1 MDNLPDGCCVEVP
14 VWSSPKGLE
23 PVAVG
28 GLPASCAMLTGL
40 SAQIEQMAV
49 EGILTGDPTLIYRA
63 IAHDPLT
70 ASLLSLQETKA
81 MVNDMFAMNRDWMP
95 TFQHYAV

>member
-1 MDNLPDGCCVEVP
+1 M
-14 VWSSPKGLE
+14 
-23 PVAVG
+23 G

-49 EGILTGDPTLIYRA
+49 EGILTGDPTLIYQA

-70 ASLLSLQETKA
+70 ASLLSLQEIKA
-81 MVNDMFAMNRDWMP
+81 MVNDMFVMNRDWMP
-95 TFQHYAV
+95 TFRHYAV